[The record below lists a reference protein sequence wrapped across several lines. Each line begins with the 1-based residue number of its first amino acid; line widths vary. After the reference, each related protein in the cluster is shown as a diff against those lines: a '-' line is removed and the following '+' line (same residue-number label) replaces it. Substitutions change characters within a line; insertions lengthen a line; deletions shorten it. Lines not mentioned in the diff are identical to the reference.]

1 MALFDA
7 FSTRDNSSRNETTVI
22 QDSYNS
28 TRSDTTVYD
37 NLGNVAVT
45 YGGQPIEWAKV
56 LPVVAIGA
64 VLLMV
69 AALVLLKGKR

>member
-1 MALFDA
+1 M
-7 FSTRDNSSRNETTVI
+7 
-22 QDSYNS
+22 
-28 TRSDTTVYD
+28 YD

>member
-1 MALFDA
+1 MALFSA
-7 FSTRDNSSRNETTVI
+7 FDKRDNSSRNETTVI
-22 QDSYNS
+22 QDSYNTTQS
-28 TRSDTTVYD
+28 ETTVYD

-45 YGGQPIEWAKV
+45 YGGEPIEWAKV

-69 AALVLLKGKR
+69 AALVFLKGKR

>member
-7 FSTRDNSSRNETTVI
+7 FSRRDNSSRNETTVI

-69 AALVLLKGKR
+69 AALVLLKSKR

>member
-7 FSTRDNSSRNETTVI
+7 FSRRDNSSRNETTVT
-22 QDSYNS
+22 QDSYNT

-56 LPVVAIGA
+56 LPFVAIGA